1 MFMMIIDG
9 DVVSY
14 GKIAKD
20 QIENGAL
27 CCLIC
32 HNIFP
37 DCFFFLLLWPHAWHM
52 YVPGVGVKSE
62 WHLQATLDPL
72 THYTGLGIEPVP
84 LQQPKRLQLES

>member
-37 DCFFFLLLWPHAWHM
+37 DCFFFSSFMASRM
-52 YVPGVGVKSE
+52 AYVCSRGRG
-62 WHLQATLDPL
+62 
-72 THYTGLGIEPVP
+72 
-84 LQQPKRLQLES
+84 